1 MGRWFAFVLLIY
13 IDPSFSTLDSFEG
26 ERINCFSVLE
36 REEGGFYLFAF
47 LWKQFF
53 SFLYSSIRIINSIR
67 YYKF

>member
-1 MGRWFAFVLLIY
+1 MERWFAFVLLIY

-53 SFLYSSIRIINSIR
+53 SFLYSSIRDSVL
-67 YYKF
+67 

>member
-13 IDPSFSTLDSFEG
+13 IDPSFSTLNSFEG
-26 ERINCFSVLE
+26 ERINYFSVLE

-53 SFLYSSIRIINSIR
+53 SFLYSSIHDSVL
-67 YYKF
+67 

>member
-36 REEGGFYLFAF
+36 REERGFYLFAF

-53 SFLYSSIRIINSIR
+53 SFLYSSIRDSVL
-67 YYKF
+67 

>member
-26 ERINCFSVLE
+26 ERINYFSVLE

-53 SFLYSSIRIINSIR
+53 SFLYSSIRDSVL
-67 YYKF
+67 

>member
-13 IDPSFSTLDSFEG
+13 IDPSFSMLDSFEG

-53 SFLYSSIRIINSIR
+53 SFLYSSIRDSVL
-67 YYKF
+67 

>member
-13 IDPSFSTLDSFEG
+13 IDPSFSTLDSFKG

-53 SFLYSSIRIINSIR
+53 SFLYSSIRDSVL
-67 YYKF
+67 

>member
-53 SFLYSSIRIINSIR
+53 SFLYSSIRDSVL
-67 YYKF
+67 

>member
-47 LWKQFF
+47 LWEQFF
-53 SFLYSSIRIINSIR
+53 SFFYI
-67 YYKF
+67 FFDT

>member
-13 IDPSFSTLDSFEG
+13 IDPSFSTLDSFER

-53 SFLYSSIRIINSIR
+53 SFLYSSIRDSVL
-67 YYKF
+67 

>member
-1 MGRWFAFVLLIY
+1 MERWFAFVLLIY

-26 ERINCFSVLE
+26 ERINYFSVLE

-53 SFLYSSIRIINSIR
+53 SFLYSSIRDSVL
-67 YYKF
+67 

>member
-36 REEGGFYLFAF
+36 REEGGFYFCGSN
-47 LWKQFF
+47 
-53 SFLYSSIRIINSIR
+53 SFLFYILRYVIR

>member
-36 REEGGFYLFAF
+36 REEGGFYLFGICLHF
-47 LWKQFF
+47 CGSS
-53 SFLYSSIRIINSIR
+53 SFLFFIYSSIRDSVL
-67 YYKF
+67 

>member
-26 ERINCFSVLE
+26 ERINCFSVLK

-53 SFLYSSIRIINSIR
+53 SFLYSSIRDSVL
-67 YYKF
+67 

>member
-53 SFLYSSIRIINSIR
+53 SFFI
-67 YYKF
+67 FFDT